1 MERSQSMGTI
11 LMAVSALQMLV
22 FTLGMLRR
30 SYLAVALPVMTA
42 MGAVSGLLFWIG
54 YTMVN
59 MEPDLSELD
68 MEEEEA
74 PQPPP
79 APQPP
84 SP

>member
-74 PQPPP
+74 PQPP
-79 APQPP
+79 AP
-84 SP
+84 

>member
-68 MEEEEA
+68 MEEEEE
-74 PQPPP
+74 
-79 APQPP
+79 PQPP
-84 SP
+84 SPSPPSP

>member
-68 MEEEEA
+68 MEEEE
-74 PQPPP
+74 PQPP

>member
-30 SYLAVALPVMTA
+30 SYLAVALPVLAA

-68 MEEEEA
+68 MEEEEE
-74 PQPPP
+74 
-79 APQPP
+79 PQPP

>member
-1 MERSQSMGTI
+1 MEQSRTMGTI
-11 LMAVSALQMLV
+11 LMAFSALQMLV

-30 SYLAVALPVMTA
+30 SYMAIALPMLAV

-68 MEEEEA
+68 MEEEIDE
-74 PQPPP
+74 PQV
-79 APQPP
+79 A
-84 SP
+84 SV